1 MTRTLLLHGFTRDHR
16 MWAPL
21 LDGDAP
27 DIVPRGSFFE
37 TVDALEPGAPCGVIG
52 YSMGARIALW
62 LAARH
67 PSKVRWLVLDGASLG
82 LASEGERAERRQADE
97 TWIALLETK
106 GFDAFIEQW
115 DAQPL
120 FGGVKAP
127 RFAQDAG
134 LLAQTLRVL
143 GKGAMPYLGG
153 QLSHVRCPV
162 LLINGERDTKGL
174 GEAERVAHELPHAQR
189 AVLPG
194 RHAVHAESPDRWR
207 ACVQTLLTRPWR
219 PHDDVRLE
227 SR

>member
-1 MTRTLLLHGFTRDHR
+1 MTPPLLLHGFTRDRR
-16 MWAPL
+16 MWGPL
-21 LDGDAP
+21 VEGDAP

-37 TVDALEPGAPCGVIG
+37 TVDALAPSAACGVVG
-52 YSMGARIALW
+52 YSMGARLALW

-67 PSKVRWLVLDGASLG
+67 PAKVQWLVLDGASLG
-82 LASEGERAERRQADE
+82 LATEAERAERRSADE
-97 TWIALLETK
+97 RWIALLETK
-106 GFDAFIEQW
+106 GFDAFIDAW

-120 FGGVKAP
+120 FGGVTSP
-127 RFAQDAG
+127 RFPQDAR

-174 GEAERVAHELPHAQR
+174 AEAERVAQQLPHAQR
-189 AVLPG
+189 VTLTG
-194 RHAVHAESPDRWR
+194 HHAVHAEAPGAWR
-207 ACVQTLLTRPWR
+207 ACVQTFLTRPWR
-219 PHDDVRLE
+219 QHDDVRLE